1 MRVRQLVTLASLAAI
16 GASAWAGVTLWGA
29 RRAASIATQ
38 RVRADSLAGF
48 SLRNLDATHAPVEV
62 LAAGDLTT
70 AGAAFDGKLYL
81 AGNGG
86 VSEYLADG
94 SPGRRFRPGVELP
107 PAPVTALAAGVLPNT
122 SGRELL
128 IGTSGEGLIVFD
140 GSRLW
145 QMRPHDAAARKVT
158 ALLPTASGRLLL
170 GTGSAGVLA
179 YDGQHLQAFHPSLAH
194 LHVTALAGDAADL
207 WVGTLDQGVVH
218 WHAGQVE
225 RWSNEMSPPN
235 GLPDAQVLAIEVAG
249 DLAFVGTPMGVAE
262 FRAGR
267 FDRVLAP
274 GVFANT
280 LLLRERDL
288 LIGTFDEGVFRVP
301 LEARPVRPATL
312 ERGLTGVSVRRLF
325 VSGAGPWPATPASAV
340 FALTDSGLHQLSS
353 EGSWAPAIA
362 PSVAPPVA
370 PQAAPGQL
378 TNANISALAVD
389 PGGRL
394 WVGYFDRGLDILDA
408 GRVTHLEDDTLFCIN
423 RIAIDAETRQ
433 VAVATANGL
442 AMFDASGRLRQVLR
456 KREGL
461 MADHVTDVRFIR
473 NATAVAT
480 SVATTSPTTV
490 AATPAGLTFFDAA
503 GTHSV
508 SAFQGLVSNHVYA
521 IGADGDSLLA
531 GTLGGLS
538 VLSRGAVA
546 ASYTTA
552 NSRLKHNWITAIVRV
567 GQDWFVGTYGA
578 AVMRLTPS
586 GAWEQFD
593 DLKTATVI
601 NPNAMLTT
609 AAHVYAGTLGGGLL
623 VYDRDKDR
631 WRISSTGL
639 PSMNVTALAA
649 GGGALYIGTDNGLVR
664 IAEEAIQ

>member
-1 MRVRQLVTLASLAAI
+1 MRIRQLVTLVSLAAI
-16 GASAWAGVTLWGA
+16 GAVAWAGVTLWSA

-38 RVRADSLAGF
+38 RVRADSLTGF
-48 SLRNLDATHAPVEV
+48 SVRTLDPANAPVEM
-62 LAAGDLTT
+62 LAAGDLV
-70 AGAAFDGKLYL
+70 ADGASFDGKLYL

-94 SPGRRFRPGVELP
+94 SQGRRFRPGVELP

-128 IGTSGEGLIVFD
+128 IGTRGEGLIVFD

-145 QMRPHDAAARKVT
+145 QMRPDDAAVRKIT

-170 GTGSAGVLA
+170 GTESAGVLA
-179 YDGQHLQAFHPSLAH
+179 YDGQHLQAFHPSLAQ

-207 WVGTLDQGVVH
+207 WVGTLDRGLIH
-218 WHAGQVE
+218 WHAGQVDQ
-225 RWSNEMSPPN
+225 WSNETPASS
-235 GLPDAQVLAIEVAG
+235 GLPDAQVLAIQVAG
-249 DLAFVGTPMGVAE
+249 DLTFVGTPMGVAE

-280 LLLRERDL
+280 LLLREREL

-301 LEARPVRPATL
+301 LEARPVRPAAL
-312 ERGLTGVSVRRLF
+312 ARGLSGGSVRRLF
-325 VSGAGPWPATPASAV
+325 VSGAGPWPASPASAV
-340 FALTDSGLHQLSS
+340 FALTDSGLSQPGLHQLSGAS
-353 EGSWAPAIA
+353 SWAPVISEGA
-362 PSVAPPVA
+362 A
-370 PQAAPGQL
+370 PQPQQL

-394 WVGYFDRGLDILDA
+394 WVGYFDRGLDIIDA

-423 RIAIDAETRQ
+423 RIATDPETRQ

-442 AMFDASGRLRQVLR
+442 AMFDASARVRQVLR
-456 KREGL
+456 TRDGL
-461 MADHVTDVRFIR
+461 LADHVTDVRFIQSQ
-473 NATAVAT
+473 V
-480 SVATTSPTTV
+480 V
-490 AATPAGLTFFDAA
+490 AATPAGLTFFDAG

-508 SAFQGLVSNHVYA
+508 SAFQGMVSNHVYA
-521 IGADGDSLLA
+521 LGADGDSLLA

-538 VLSRGAVA
+538 VLSRGVVT

-552 NSRLKHNWITAIVRV
+552 NSRLKHNWITAIARV
-567 GQDWFVGTYGA
+567 GQDWFAGTYGA

-593 DLKTATVI
+593 DLKTLEVI

-609 AAHVYAGTLGGGLL
+609 AAHVYAGTLGSGLL
-623 VYDRDKDR
+623 IYDRDKGR
-631 WRISSTGL
+631 WRTSGAGL

-649 GGGALYIGTDNGLVR
+649 SGGALYIGTDNGLVR
-664 IAEEAIQ
+664 MAEEAIQ

>member
-1 MRVRQLVTLASLAAI
+1 LAAI
-16 GASAWAGVTLWGA
+16 GAAAWAGVTIWSA

-48 SLRNLDATHAPVEV
+48 SVRNLDPANAPIEV
-62 LAAGDLTT
+62 LAAGDLT
-70 AGAAFDGKLYL
+70 ADGAAFDGKLYL

-94 SPGRRFRPGVELP
+94 SRGRRFRPGVELP
-107 PAPVTALAAGVLPNT
+107 PAPVTALAVGVLPN
-122 SGRELL
+122 SPGRELL

-158 ALLPTASGRLLL
+158 ALLPTGSGRLLL
-170 GTGSAGVLA
+170 GTESAGVLA
-179 YDGQHLQAFHPSLAH
+179 YDGRHLQAFHPSLAR

-225 RWSNEMSPPN
+225 RWGNDMSRQSN
-235 GLPDAQVLAIEVAG
+235 GLPDAQVLAIQLAG
-249 DLAFVGTPMGVAE
+249 DLAFVGTPMGVAA

-280 LLLRERDL
+280 LLLRGRDL
-288 LIGTFDEGVFRVP
+288 LVGTFDQGVIRVP
-301 LEARPVRPATL
+301 LETRPVRPAAFA
-312 ERGLTGVSVRRLF
+312 RSLTSGPVRLF
-325 VSGAGPWPATPASAV
+325 ESGAGPWQATPASAV
-340 FALTDSGLHQLSS
+340 FALTDSGLHQLSG
-353 EGSWAPAIA
+353 EGTWSP
-362 PSVAPPVA
+362 VVA
-370 PQAAPGQL
+370 PQAVPPAGPQPGQL

-389 PGGRL
+389 ESGRL
-394 WVGYFDRGLDILDA
+394 WVGYFDRGLDIVDA

-423 RIAIDAETRQ
+423 RIATDAETRQ

-461 MADHVTDVRFIR
+461 LADHVTDVRFIR
-473 NATAVAT
+473 GATPTAT
-480 SVATTSPTTV
+480 IV
-490 AATPAGLTFFDAA
+490 AATPAGLTFFDA
-503 GTHSV
+503 GGPHSV
-508 SAFQGLVSNHVYA
+508 SAFQGLVSNHVYTL
-521 IGADGDSLLA
+521 GADSDSLLA

-538 VLSRGAVA
+538 VLSRGAVT

-552 NSRLKHNWITAIVRV
+552 NSRLKHNWITAIARV
-567 GQDWFVGTYGA
+567 GQDWFAGTYGA
-578 AVMRLTPS
+578 AVMRLTPA

-593 DLKTATVI
+593 DLKTAAVI

-623 VYDRDKDR
+623 VYDRDKGR
-631 WRISSTGL
+631 WRTSGTGL

-649 GGGALYIGTDNGLVR
+649 SGGALYIGTDNGLVR

>member
-1 MRVRQLVTLASLAAI
+1 
-16 GASAWAGVTLWGA
+16 
-29 RRAASIATQ
+29 
-38 RVRADSLAGF
+38 
-48 SLRNLDATHAPVEV
+48 
-62 LAAGDLTT
+62 
-70 AGAAFDGKLYL
+70 
-81 AGNGG
+81 
-86 VSEYLADG
+86 
-94 SPGRRFRPGVELP
+94 
-107 PAPVTALAAGVLPNT
+107 
-122 SGRELL
+122 
-128 IGTSGEGLIVFD
+128 
-140 GSRLW
+140 
-145 QMRPHDAAARKVT
+145 
-158 ALLPTASGRLLL
+158 
-170 GTGSAGVLA
+170 
-179 YDGQHLQAFHPSLAH
+179 
-194 LHVTALAGDAADL
+194 
-207 WVGTLDQGVVH
+207 
-218 WHAGQVE
+218 
-225 RWSNEMSPPN
+225 
-235 GLPDAQVLAIEVAG
+235 
-249 DLAFVGTPMGVAE
+249 
-262 FRAGR
+262 
-267 FDRVLAP
+267 LAP

-280 LLLRERDL
+280 LLLRERDM
-288 LIGTFDEGVFRVP
+288 LIGTFDEGVLRVP
-301 LEARPVRPATL
+301 LEARPVRQATIT
-312 ERGLTGVSVRRLF
+312 RGLTGVSVRRLF
-325 VSGAGPWPATPASAV
+325 ESGAGASAATPASAV

-353 EGSWAPAIA
+353 EGSWATVIA
-362 PSVAPPVA
+362 PRVAR
-370 PQAAPGQL
+370 QAESRQGQL

-394 WVGYFDRGLDILDA
+394 WVGYFDRGLDIVDA
-408 GRVTHLEDDTLFCIN
+408 DRVTHLEDDTLFCIN

-461 MADHVTDVRFIR
+461 MADHVTDVRFLR

>member
-1 MRVRQLVTLASLAAI
+1 MRVRQSVTLAGLAAI
-16 GASAWAGVTLWGA
+16 GASAWAGVTLWSA

-48 SLRNLDATHAPVEV
+48 SLRNLDTANVPVEV

-70 AGAAFDGKLYL
+70 AGAGFDGKLYV

-107 PAPVTALAAGVLPNT
+107 PAPVSALAAGVLPNT

-170 GTGSAGVLA
+170 GTESAGVLA
-179 YDGQHLQAFHPSLAH
+179 YDGQHLQVFHPSLAH

-225 RWSNEMSPPN
+225 RWNNGAAPVS
-235 GLPDAQVLAIEVAG
+235 GLPDARVLAIEVSG
-249 DLAFVGTPMGVAE
+249 DLVFVGTPMGVAE

-267 FDRVLAP
+267 FDRVLAS

-280 LLLRERDL
+280 LLLREQDL

-301 LEARPVRPATL
+301 LEARPVRQATFA
-312 ERGLTGVSVRRLF
+312 RGLTGVSVRRLF
-325 VSGAGPWPATPASAV
+325 ANGAAPWPATPASAV

-353 EGSWAPAIA
+353 EESWAPVIA
-362 PSVAPPVA
+362 PRVAKR
-370 PQAAPGQL
+370 PGQL

-389 PGGRL
+389 PAGRL
-394 WVGYFDRGLDILDA
+394 WVGYFDRGLDIVDA
-408 GRVTHLEDDTLFCIN
+408 DRVTHLEDDTLFCIN
-423 RIAIDAETRQ
+423 RIAIDPETRQ

-456 KREGL
+456 KRDGL
-461 MADHVTDVRFIR
+461 LADHVTDVRFIR
-473 NATAVAT
+473 NATAAAATVA
-480 SVATTSPTTV
+480 TTV
-490 AATPAGLTFFDAA
+490 AATPAGLTFFDAG

-538 VLSRGAVA
+538 VFSRGAVA

-552 NSRLKHNWITAIVRV
+552 NSRLKHNWITAIARV

-593 DLKTATVI
+593 DLKTAAVI
-601 NPNAMLTT
+601 NPNALLTT
-609 AAHVYAGTLGGGLL
+609 TAHVYAGTLGSGLL
-623 VYDRDKDR
+623 VYDRDRGR
-631 WRISSTGL
+631 WRTSSAGL

-649 GGGALYIGTDNGLVR
+649 SGGAIYIGTDNGLVR

>member
-1 MRVRQLVTLASLAAI
+1 MRIRQLATLASLAAI
-16 GASAWAGVTLWGA
+16 SAVAWAGVTLWSA
-29 RRAASIATQ
+29 RQAASIATQ
-38 RVRADSLAGF
+38 RVRADSLDGY
-48 SLRNLDATHAPVEV
+48 SVRNLDPANAPIEV
-62 LAAGDLTT
+62 LAAGDMIADG
-70 AGAAFDGKLYL
+70 AGFDGKLYL

-86 VSEYLADG
+86 VAEYLADG

-128 IGTSGEGLIVFD
+128 IATRGEGLIVFD

-145 QMRPHDAAARKVT
+145 QMRPHEAAARKIT

-170 GTGSAGVLA
+170 GTESAGVLA

-225 RWSNEMSPPN
+225 RWSNATPQAN
-235 GLPDAQVLAIEVAG
+235 GLPDAQVLAIQVAG

-274 GVFANT
+274 GVFAST
-280 LLLRERDL
+280 LLLREHDV

-301 LEARPVRPATL
+301 LEARPVRPAAFA
-312 ERGLTGVSVRRLF
+312 RGLTGGSVRRLF
-325 VSGAGPWPATPASAV
+325 VSGAGPWPASPANAV
-340 FALTDSGLHQLSS
+340 FALTDSGLHQLSG
-353 EGSWAPAIA
+353 EGSWSAVVVRQAAPV
-362 PSVAPPVA
+362 VARQGA
-370 PQAAPGQL
+370 PQAEPQAGQL

-394 WVGYFDRGLDILDA
+394 WVGYFDRGLDIIDA

-423 RIAIDAETRQ
+423 RIATDAGTRQ

-442 AMFDASGRLRQVLR
+442 AMFDASGRVRQVLR
-456 KREGL
+456 RRDGL
-461 MADHVTDVRFIR
+461 LADHVTDVRFIR
-473 NATAVAT
+473 NATAAV
-480 SVATTSPTTV
+480 TTV
-490 AATPAGLTFFDAA
+490 AATPAGLTFFDAG

-508 SAFQGLVSNHVYA
+508 SAFQGMVSNHVYA
-521 IGADGDSLLA
+521 LGADGDSLLA

-552 NSRLKHNWITAIVRV
+552 NSRLKHNWITAIARV

-578 AVMRLTPS
+578 AVMRLTPAGS
-586 GAWEQFD
+586 WEQFD
-593 DLKTATVI
+593 DLKTADVI

-609 AAHVYAGTLGGGLL
+609 TAHVYAGTLASGLL
-623 VYDRDKDR
+623 VYDRDKGR
-631 WRISSTGL
+631 WRTSGAGL

-649 GGGALYIGTDNGLVR
+649 SGGALYIGTDNGLVR
-664 IAEEAIQ
+664 IAEDAIQ

>member
-16 GASAWAGVTLWGA
+16 GASAWAGVTLWSA

-48 SLRNLDATHAPVEV
+48 SLRNLDGTRAPVEV
-62 LAAGDLTT
+62 LAAGDLT
-70 AGAAFDGKLYL
+70 ADGAAFDGNLYL

-170 GTGSAGVLA
+170 GTESAGVLA

-207 WVGTLDQGVVH
+207 WVGTRDQGVIH

-225 RWSNEMSPPN
+225 RWDHEMSPSN
-235 GLPDAQVLAIEVAG
+235 GLPDAQVLAIQVAG

-280 LLLRERDL
+280 LLLRGRDL

-301 LEARPVRPATL
+301 LEARPVRPAAL
-312 ERGLTGVSVRRLF
+312 ARGLTGGSVRRLF
-325 VSGAGPWPATPASAV
+325 VSGADPWAAAGAV
-340 FALTDSGLHQLSS
+340 FALTDSGLHQLSG
-353 EGSWAPAIA
+353 EGSWAPVIA
-362 PSVAPPVA
+362 PRVDPRAAPPA
-370 PQAAPGQL
+370 GQL
-378 TNANISALAVD
+378 TNANISALALD

-394 WVGYFDRGLDILDA
+394 WVGYFDRGLDIVDA

-423 RIAIDAETRQ
+423 RIATDAETRQ

-442 AMFDASGRLRQVLR
+442 AMFDASGRLQQVLR
-456 KREGL
+456 QREGL
-461 MADHVTDVRFIR
+461 LADHVTDVRFIR
-473 NATAVAT
+473 NATPVAT
-480 SVATTSPTTV
+480 PVATQVATQVATMV
-490 AATPAGLTFFDAA
+490 AATPAGLTFFDAG

-538 VLSRGAVA
+538 ALSRGVVA
-546 ASYTTA
+546 TSYTTA
-552 NSRLKHNWITAIVRV
+552 NSRLKHNWITAIARV

-578 AVMRLTPS
+578 GVMRLTPS

-593 DLKTATVI
+593 DLKTPVVI

-609 AAHVYAGTLGGGLL
+609 AAHVYAGTLGNGLL
-623 VYDRDKDR
+623 IYDRDQGR
-631 WRISSTGL
+631 WRTSSTGL

-649 GGGALYIGTDNGLVR
+649 SGGALYVGTDNGLVR

>member
-16 GASAWAGVTLWGA
+16 GASAWAGVTLWSA
-29 RRAASIATQ
+29 RRAASVATQ
-38 RVRADSLAGF
+38 RVRADSLAAF
-48 SLRNLDATHAPVEV
+48 SLRNLDPANTPVEV
-62 LAAGDLTT
+62 LAAGDLTGGG
-70 AGAAFDGKLYL
+70 AGFDGKLYV

-94 SPGRRFRPGVELP
+94 SPGRRFRPGVGLP

-170 GTGSAGVLA
+170 GTESAGVLA
-179 YDGQHLQAFHPSLAH
+179 YDGRNLQTFHPSLAH

-207 WVGTLDQGVVH
+207 WVGTLDQGVLH

-225 RWSNEMSPPN
+225 RWSNAN
-235 GLPDAQVLAIEVAG
+235 GLPDQQVLAIQSAG
-249 DLAFVGTPMGVAE
+249 DLAFVGTPMGVAA

-274 GVFANT
+274 GVFANA

-301 LEARPVRPATL
+301 LEAHPVRPASFA
-312 ERGLTGVSVRRLF
+312 RGLAGSSVHHLF
-325 VSGAGPWPATPASAV
+325 TSGAGPWPATPASAV

-353 EGSWAPAIA
+353 EGVWSPVVV
-362 PSVAPPVA
+362 PQSVAQ
-370 PQAAPGQL
+370 PQRL

-389 PGGRL
+389 PDGRL
-394 WVGYFDRGLDILDA
+394 WVGYFDRGLDIVDA

-423 RIAIDAETRQ
+423 RIATDTETRR

-442 AMFDASGRLRQVLR
+442 AMFDALGRVREVLR
-456 KREGL
+456 KHDGL
-461 MADHVTDVRFIR
+461 LADHVTDVRFVR
-473 NATAVAT
+473 GGTP
-480 SVATTSPTTV
+480 STTTMV
-490 AATPAGLTFFDAA
+490 AATPAGLTFFDAG

-508 SAFQGLVSNHVYA
+508 SAFQGMVSNHVYA
-521 IGADGDSLLA
+521 LGADGDSLLA

-538 VLSRGAVA
+538 VLSRGAVT

-552 NSRLKHNWITAIVRV
+552 NSKLKHNWITAVTHV

-593 DLKTATVI
+593 DLKTPAVI
-601 NPNAMLTT
+601 NPNTMLTT
-609 AAHVYAGTLGGGLL
+609 AAHVYAGTLGSGLL
-623 VYDRDKDR
+623 VYDRDKAR
-631 WRISSTGL
+631 WRASAVGL

-649 GGGALYIGTDNGLVR
+649 SHGAIYIGTDNGLVR
-664 IAEEAIQ
+664 ISEEAIQ